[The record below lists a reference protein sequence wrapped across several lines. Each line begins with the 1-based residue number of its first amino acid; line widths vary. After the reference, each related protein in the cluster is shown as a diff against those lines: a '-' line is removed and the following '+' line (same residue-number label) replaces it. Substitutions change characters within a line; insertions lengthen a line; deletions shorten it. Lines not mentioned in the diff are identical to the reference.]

1 MNSLSLF
8 TDSALFLS
16 NVTYFVVMISD
27 IIYTHILSIVVITTI
42 STIILFSGARNIGK
56 KIGAILGGAATA
68 GSLYTGGKE
77 VVRDFRE
84 ILNKGP
90 KSGEPSSTPSGSTP
104 TPSGS
109 TPTPSGSTPTPS
121 SDQPGTSKT

>member
-16 NVTYFVVMISD
+16 NVTYFVVMIYD

-42 STIILFSGARNIGK
+42 STIILFSGAINIGK
-56 KIGAILGGAATA
+56 KIVAILGVADTA

-90 KSGEPSSTPSGSTP
+90 KSGEPSYTPSGYTP
-104 TPSGS
+104 TPSL
-109 TPTPSGSTPTPS
+109 STPTPS
-121 SDQPGTSKT
+121 SDQPGTSKTL